1 MRVFAILLAVFCLA
15 PLHTADAEPPAPMAD
30 RIKIFDIEMSRRGA
44 AGLRAFLT
52 EEAHP
57 LSRWYAIRA
66 LGRIGEDDPEAIKI
80 LKELLTPPGVGKFEP
95 ALWAAGIAQSESLVD
110 VLVDH
115 LDAPGSGAVAAE
127 ALGWTGKAGMSEKLS
142 PLLLSPKPRVRR
154 AALMGLARLRSEG
167 YLERVVEFTQDEDKG
182 VREAADFACWMLAG
196 ARKIAATTQDPKW
209 DGDDSLSSWWIGLLD
224 ESDPERRM
232 AGIRPL
238 GSLLPKTIKNE
249 GALEP
254 LFALVDDKDA
264 RVVQDF
270 VWRILT
276 RREGPDVD
284 AALATCLAHADPKV
298 RHLAA
303 EALGA
308 HGGDANKVVLAK
320 RFTED
325 GDPRIREVLAIELAR
340 LGDEGALKT
349 LVADEARAVS
359 VEAPLREM
367 THVQA
372 LAVSPRA
379 GALDDL
385 FALLEK
391 DGASFHAVTWMT
403 VASELEGKED
413 KRIVRWVTTRLTEAD
428 PKLGPDPKG
437 YRFAALL
444 SLAAA
449 QKAWPVFELTL
460 KLVTAEKATASDQDE
475 VVMAVASAYGDL
487 IKLADC
493 PKDMKRQME
502 EWLDR
507 MSVAPSSA
515 WVRRAA
521 RKARGEDELPEHDDA
536 KLEVNDWKG
545 LPRPTKPILGL
556 DLTEPQSKY
565 LTSEETLRLADW
577 LAAKDA
583 RVEFKTSQGTFVV
596 KLDPEAAPA
605 HCVSL
610 ALAVTAGL
618 YENTRWHRVVP
629 NFVIQGGDP
638 HGHGAGGGGWTVPDE
653 ITRRS
658 YQRGALGMPKSQKDD
673 GGCQL
678 FFMHTAYVPLD
689 GRYTCYGEVAS
700 GMDTVD
706 RIRVGDVI
714 ESARLIAR

>member
-1 MRVFAILLAVFCLA
+1 
-15 PLHTADAEPPAPMAD
+15 MAD
-30 RIKIFDIEMSRRGA
+30 RVGIFDVEMQRKGS

-66 LGRIGEDDPEAIKI
+66 LGRIGTDDKEAITV
-80 LKELLTPPGVGKFEP
+80 LGELLEQGGKDLP
-95 ALWAAGIAQSESLVD
+95 AVLWAAGTAQSEDLAD
-110 VLVDH
+110 AIAKH
-115 LDAPGSGAVAAE
+115 LRGKDLEVVAAAAE
-127 ALGWTGKAGMSEKLS
+127 ALGWTGKAGMGETLS
-142 PLLLSPKPRVRR
+142 PFLLAPSAKVRR
-154 AALMGLARLRSEG
+154 AALMGIARLRPEG
-167 YLERVVEFTQDEDKG
+167 LLERVVEFTQDRDAG
-182 VREAADFACWMLAG
+182 VRMAADFACWMLAG
-196 ARKIAATTQDPKW
+196 ARKRAALAQDEKW
-209 DGDDSLSSWWIGLLD
+209 DGDDALMSWWLGLLD

-238 GSLLPKTIKNE
+238 GSLLRKQLVKAE
-249 GALEP
+249 GLEP
-254 LFALVDDKDA
+254 LFALADDKDP
-264 RVVQDF
+264 RVVQDY

-276 RREGPDVD
+276 PREGSDVD

-298 RHLAA
+298 RQLAA

-308 HGGDANKVVLAK
+308 HGGDANKAVLAK
-320 RFTED
+320 RFTVD

-340 LGDEGALKT
+340 LGDEGALQT
-349 LVADEARAVS
+349 LLADEARNVS
-359 VEAPLREM
+359 VPAPLREM
-367 THVQA
+367 THVRA
-372 LAVSPRA
+372 LAVSPRE
-379 GALDDL
+379 GALDEL

-391 DGASFHAVTWMT
+391 QGAGFHAIAWMT

-413 KRIVRWVTTRLTEAD
+413 ERIAPWITKVLSATSPGIGDD
-428 PKLGPDPKG
+428 PRG
-437 YRFAALL
+437 YRFSALL

-460 KLVTAEKATASDQDE
+460 KLVTAGNAAASDQEE

-487 IKLADC
+487 IKFEDC
-493 PKDMKRQME
+493 PPAMKRAMR

-507 MSVAPSSA
+507 MSVAPGSA

-521 RKARGEDELPEHDDA
+521 RKARGDDDLPEHDAD
-536 KLEVNDWKG
+536 KLAVNGWKG
-545 LPRPTKPILGL
+545 LPRPTKAILGL
-556 DLTEPQSKY
+556 DLSEPQSEY
-565 LTSEETLRLADW
+565 LTNEETLRLAD
-577 LAAKDA
+577 LLSGADA

-596 KLDPEAAPA
+596 KLDAEEAPA

-638 HGHGAGGGGWTVPDE
+638 HGHGAGNGGWTVPDE

-689 GRYTCYGEVAS
+689 GRYTCYGEVVS

-714 ESARLIAR
+714 ESARLITK